1 MKHEYHLESFAI
13 GKWLKILQGSL
24 QYCQGFLDARKDY
37 APRTAY
43 RLMRSD
49 GRVMEEVAAREDV
62 NIGQIAGWPS
72 AEQYE
77 SAANK
82 ALERAMAL
90 PNRIGAPWQD
100 EDSASPNRLSS
111 PTAAAATPADTAALH
126 IWWIRPNGEAVG
138 LMIPGGR
145 PEDAALHLKEALEE
159 GATSVTVMRETVKS
173 PNDPDQR

>member
-37 APRTAY
+37 APRNAY

-49 GRVMEEVAAREDV
+49 GRVMEEVPARDDV

-82 ALERAMAL
+82 ALERAKAIRERA
-90 PNRIGAPWQD
+90 NSEVSGA
-100 EDSASPNRLSS
+100 
-111 PTAAAATPADTAALH
+111 
-126 IWWIRPNGEAVG
+126 
-138 LMIPGGR
+138 
-145 PEDAALHLKEALEE
+145 
-159 GATSVTVMRETVKS
+159 GATAS
-173 PNDPDQR
+173 NDNNESATRQRSLD

>member
-1 MKHEYHLESFAI
+1 MKHEYHLESFAL

-37 APRTAY
+37 APRNAY

-49 GRVMEEVAAREDV
+49 GRVMEDVPARDDV

-82 ALERAMAL
+82 ALERAKAIRERANAE
-90 PNRIGAPWQD
+90 PHAEARSA
-100 EDSASPNRLSS
+100 DSVQADVGSS
-111 PTAAAATPADTAALH
+111 ESKG
-126 IWWIRPNGEAVG
+126 GEA
-138 LMIPGGR
+138 
-145 PEDAALHLKEALEE
+145 
-159 GATSVTVMRETVKS
+159 
-173 PNDPDQR
+173 